1 MTGPRGIE
9 GDERPGGA
17 AYALGAA
24 QDAERRMRQI
34 KEMVRLGAALR
45 AEMGIARI
53 CAQVVEAVSGSIGFR
68 VAAVNLVRAHSEY
81 LEVVA
86 TTGLSPANQ
95 RELKERPPRLAEL
108 AAGMQPRFR
117 RSRSFFIPHQDSQVM
132 EAAGGVVEPSPEPGT
147 GAPDEWDPEDVLL
160 TPLISPRSGR
170 MLGLL
175 SLDQPEDRRVPTLE
189 TIEIIELFADQAA
202 LAIDTS
208 RIFAA
213 REQERRM
220 LDEGLALLRR
230 SLELARDHD
239 LSQPAPPL
247 SEGLAPLASSLND
260 LLLTLNGVLAEVR
273 AASEMVNQHASEV
286 RAAAAYLAD
295 GSQDQAE
302 RILELSH
309 VVEGMAENVRH
320 IATTAE
326 DSSGMAQVASEVSRD
341 GSHAAELAAEG
352 MLRVREL
359 TLQTTKKVKR
369 LGETVQDIGMIV
381 RVVEDFAAKTNLLAL
396 NASIEAARAGEHGRG
411 FAVVA
416 HEVRSLANHSAEA
429 TRQIHARIQAV
440 QSETG
445 QVARQ
450 IEHSAEQVVLQSEL
464 VTRAGSALEAVD
476 TYTQRMAAAI
486 QQISD
491 IAMEQAGVASQ
502 VVEAIRE
509 LAAVSTQAR
518 EGMEQARASMDYLVD
533 LAGELQEQIAQ
544 FRLREP
550 GAEPEL
556 ESAPEI
562 GPMTGPA
569 SAPTTRRLP
578 EPGGLAGPL
587 PSLVTTPLQEND
599 SAATVVGAEE
609 TPGPEAQPAAA
620 NETGAGI
627 IADMAME
634 DASEQPTMVL
644 LLSDSAAEK
653 PTEPATPGTADREP
667 AVSAPPQGDQQGDP
681 VDMVETML
689 LPPLLTPTAPPARV
703 RVEAPSEEEMP
714 ETTIL
719 PPLARAARVAEPER
733 AAAPFDPAEMAETTV
748 LPPLARAARVAKPAL
763 DADALAAQRALLDE
777 TTPALPAMNRER
789 MDQGAQW
796 RDETARDEA

>member
-9 GDERPGGA
+9 GDGRPGGA

-24 QDAERRMRQI
+24 QDAERRMRQV

-45 AEMGIARI
+45 AEIGITRI
-53 CAQVVEAVSGSIGFR
+53 CAQVVEAVSGSTGFR
-68 VAAVNLVRAHSEY
+68 VGAVNLVRAHSEF

-95 RELKERPPRLAEL
+95 RELREHPPRLAEL

-117 RSRSFFIPHQDSQVM
+117 RSRSFFIPHQDRQVV
-132 EAAGGVVEPSPEPGT
+132 EAAGGVVEPAPEPGT

-175 SLDQPEDRRVPTLE
+175 SLDQPEDQRIPTLE

-220 LDEGLALLRR
+220 LDEGLALLRQ

-239 LSQPAPPL
+239 LSQPTPPL

-295 GSQDQAE
+295 GAQDQAE

-309 VVEGMAENVRH
+309 VVEGMAENVLH
-320 IATTAE
+320 IATTAGE
-326 DSSGMAQVASEVSRD
+326 SSGLAQVASEVSRD
-341 GSHAAELAAEG
+341 GSNAAELAAKG
-352 MLRVREL
+352 MLRVREQ

-429 TRQIHARIQAV
+429 TRQIHARIEAV

-450 IEHSAEQVVLQSEL
+450 IEHGAEQVVLQSEL

-502 VVEAIRE
+502 VVKAIRE

-550 GAEPEL
+550 GAEPDPAFAPQFEA
-556 ESAPEI
+556 EKGSA
-562 GPMTGPA
+562 TGPVG
-569 SAPTTRRLP
+569 APITRRLP
-578 EPGGLAGPL
+578 EPGGPVGLLRPTDRPVFRERADASSVDDAAEP
-587 PSLVTTPLQEND
+587 PSQARPADAL
-599 SAATVVGAEE
+599 
-609 TPGPEAQPAAA
+609 EA
-620 NETGAGI
+620 GAGAL
-627 IADMAME
+627 ADVAPE

-644 LLSDSAAEK
+644 VMPDSAQPGAAPAE
-653 PTEPATPGTADREP
+653 PGPAAG
-667 AVSAPPQGDQQGDP
+667 APPVGDA
-681 VDMVETML
+681 VEMAETML
-689 LPPLLTPTAPPARV
+689 LPPLLAPTAPPARD
-703 RVEAPSEEEMP
+703 RAEAAPVEMM
-714 ETTIL
+714 ETSLL
-719 PPLARAARVAEPER
+719 PPLTRAAGPVAPEC
-733 AAAPFDPAEMAETTV
+733 AEAPVDPTDMVETTV

-763 DADALAAQRALLDE
+763 DDDALAAQRALLDE
-777 TTPALPAMNRER
+777 TTPAMPAMNRER

-796 RDETARDEA
+796 RDESPRDEA